1 MRALGGRSVSRRPL
15 LLHPERLFPP
25 DPTTRGLATELYNE
39 VRSLPL
45 VSPHGHT
52 DPRWFAD
59 NLAFA
64 DPVSLLITPDHYL
77 TRMLYSQGIALE
89 ELGVVPTD
97 GAPVAP
103 SRTAWRT
110 FATHYHLFRATPSGL
125 WFDHVLAEVFGVRF
139 RLDVETADEIYDQV
153 ADALGRP
160 EYLPQALLD
169 GFGIELLATTDSPL
183 DDLDAHTRLA
193 RDGLGGRII
202 PTFRPDPV
210 VDPTFEGFS
219 DNVDRLGELTGDDTG
234 RWAGYLDA
242 LNNRREF
249 FIRHGAVASDHGH
262 PTATTANLS
271 ARDCQRLLDG
281 ARSGTLTADEQE
293 LFRGQLLVEMARM
306 SIDDAMVMQLH
317 PGSRRNHNAL
327 LYERFGRDQG
337 ADIPGPI
344 EYTQSLKALL
354 DLVGNDSRLRLIL
367 FTLDETTFS
376 RELAPLAGHYPSLL
390 LGPPWWFLDSYEAM
404 LRYRRT
410 VTETAGFANTAG
422 FNDDTRALLSIPARH
437 DVARRVDSIYLAELV
452 STHRLDLEDARE
464 LAVDLATRL
473 ARRAYRL
480 DDDR

>member
-1 MRALGGRSVSRRPL
+1 MSRRPL

-25 DPTTRGLATELYNE
+25 DPTTRGLAVELYNE
-39 VRSLPL
+39 VRSLPII
-45 VSPHGHT
+45 SPHGHT

-59 NLAFA
+59 NFAFA
-64 DPVSLLITPDHYL
+64 DPVSLLISPDHYV

-97 GAPVAP
+97 GAPVAQ
-103 SRTAWRT
+103 SRPAWRT

-125 WFDHVLAEVFGVRF
+125 WFDHVLAEMFGVRY
-139 RLDVETADEIYDQV
+139 RLDADTADEIYDQV
-153 ADALGRP
+153 ADALQRP
-160 EYLPQALLD
+160 EFLPRALLER
-169 GFGIELLATTDSPL
+169 FGVDLLATTDSPL
-183 DDLDAHTRLA
+183 ADLDGHARVA
-193 RDGLGGRII
+193 RDGLGTRII

-210 VDPTFEGFS
+210 VDPNFEGFS
-219 DNVDRLGELTGDDTG
+219 DNLDRLGELTGNDTG

-242 LNNRREF
+242 LKSRREL
-249 FIRHGAVASDHGH
+249 FIRHGAVATDHGH
-262 PTATTANLS
+262 PTATTASLPS
-271 ARDCQRLLDG
+271 QQCQRLLDG
-281 ARSGTLTADEQE
+281 ARAGTLTAEAQE

-306 SIDDAMVMQLH
+306 SIDDGLVMQLH

-327 LYERFGRDQG
+327 LYERFGRDRG

-344 EYTQSLKALL
+344 EFTESLKPLL
-354 DLVGNDSRLRLIL
+354 DVVGNDTRLRLIL

-437 DVARRVDSIYLAELV
+437 DVARRADCAYLAELV
-452 STHRLDLEDARE
+452 STHRLDLDDARA
-464 LAVDLATRL
+464 LAVDLTTGL

-480 DDDR
+480 DEDG